1 MANKPTAVNQALSDA
16 GVVVQVVEAPKAEY
30 VVSVSEAQQIDITVD
45 KFIEADELLF
55 EGDVLLENTARA
67 LAKLFGVAPSYAQW
81 NTVRQMWIRKYM
93 GKIPQ
98 ATEDSTQKC
107 WERLTKR
114 MAKLTGLEKP
124 KAPSKAAQAMSAKR
138 AESLA
143 KLQAMSDDDLVS
155 QMVAYVNGQDFSKA
169 NEIKKEITRRTN
181 EANKGKTDEVKA
193 MREQVIKQIKQ
204 TADLD
209 LLRKVSAMLP
219 KLVMKAE

>member
-1 MANKPTAVNQALSDA
+1 MANKPNAVSNALIEADVITAES
-16 GVVVQVVEAPKAEY
+16 PKAEY
-30 VVSVSEAQQIDITVD
+30 VVSINEAQQIDLTVE

-67 LAKLFGVAPSYAQW
+67 LAKLFGVNPSYAQW

-98 ATEDSTQKC
+98 ATEESTQKC

-124 KAPSKAAQAMSAKR
+124 KAPSKAAVQMSAKR
-138 AESLA
+138 AEDLA
-143 KLQAMSDDDLVS
+143 KLQAMTDDNLVS
-155 QMVAYVNGQDFSKA
+155 ALAGFVNAQDFTKA
-169 NEIKKEITRRTN
+169 NEIKKEINRRTK
-181 EANKGKTDEVKA
+181 EQNKGKEDEVKA
-193 MREQVIKQIKQ
+193 MREQIVKQVKQ
-204 TADLD
+204 TADIE

-219 KLVMKAE
+219 RLVMQAQ